1 MKIKAQTV
9 KNNQNNMKTIF
20 RAIIIFM
27 LIACMLV
34 PTFAT
39 VVYADSLSVT
49 PDTEQEAPTDEELQY
64 EGDIDDEIKINDSQE
79 SYNQYKCKINL
90 KLNFCE
96 DADQQN
102 ISFLFYNEDTGAT
115 YSDMLYYNTIYM
127 STTYNKDKTYLRSY
141 CLPAG
146 NYQISATCSGTS
158 KYFVYI
164 DNSLLNKDK
173 NDYTLTDGIEIP
185 MLVYK
190 KDDVEA
196 VGDLQQYLNNFNS
209 KWEKVGNNEFNTSED
224 KKENSK
230 KTLGEDTETIDSDEE
245 DTTNSESLFD
255 KIKNIIVLIIA
266 VIFVIFLIIKT
277 IKMKILK

>member
-49 PDTEQEAPTDEELQY
+49 PDTQQEAPTDEELQY

-127 STTYNKDKTYLRSY
+127 STTYNKDRTYLRSY

-146 NYQISATCSGTS
+146 NYQISATCSGTA

-164 DNSLLNKDK
+164 DNSLLNEDK

-185 MLVYK
+185 MLVYT

-196 VGDLQQYLNNFNS
+196 VGNLQQYLDNFNS

-245 DTTNSESLFD
+245 DATNSKSLFD
-255 KIKNIIVLIIA
+255 TIKNIIILIIA
-266 VIFVIFLIIKT
+266 VIFVIFVCEKQ
-277 IKMKILK
+277 LK

>member
-102 ISFLFYNEDTGAT
+102 ISFLF
-115 YSDMLYYNTIYM
+115 
-127 STTYNKDKTYLRSY
+127 
-141 CLPAG
+141 
-146 NYQISATCSGTS
+146 
-158 KYFVYI
+158 
-164 DNSLLNKDK
+164 
-173 NDYTLTDGIEIP
+173 
-185 MLVYK
+185 
-190 KDDVEA
+190 
-196 VGDLQQYLNNFNS
+196 
-209 KWEKVGNNEFNTSED
+209 
-224 KKENSK
+224 
-230 KTLGEDTETIDSDEE
+230 
-245 DTTNSESLFD
+245 
-255 KIKNIIVLIIA
+255 
-266 VIFVIFLIIKT
+266 
-277 IKMKILK
+277 

>member
-9 KNNQNNMKTIF
+9 KNNKNNMKTIF

-49 PDTEQEAPTDEELQY
+49 PDTQQEAPTDEELQY

-127 STTYNKDKTYLRSY
+127 STTYNKDRTYLRSY

-146 NYQISATCSGTS
+146 NYQISATCSGTA

-185 MLVYK
+185 MLVYT

-196 VGDLQQYLNNFNS
+196 VGNLQQYLDNFNN

-230 KTLGEDTETIDSDEE
+230 KTLGEDTETVTPDEE
-245 DTTNSESLFD
+245 DTTKSESLFD
-255 KIKNIIVLIIA
+255 KSKNIIILISSIIF
-266 VIFVIFLIIKT
+266 VIFVIIKI

>member
-9 KNNQNNMKTIF
+9 KNNQKNMKTIF

-127 STTYNKDKTYLRSY
+127 STTYNKDRTYLRSY

-146 NYQISATCSGTS
+146 NYQISATCSGTA

-185 MLVYK
+185 MLVYT

-245 DTTNSESLFD
+245 DTTESESLFD

-266 VIFVIFLIIKT
+266 IIFVIFVIIKI

>member
-127 STTYNKDKTYLRSY
+127 STTYNKDRTYLRSY

-146 NYQISATCSGTS
+146 NYQISATCSGTA

-185 MLVYK
+185 MLVYT

-230 KTLGEDTETIDSDEE
+230 KTLGEDTETINSDEG
-245 DTTNSESLFD
+245 DTTKSESFFD

>member
-79 SYNQYKCKINL
+79 NYNQYKCKINL
-90 KLNFCE
+90 KVNFCE

-146 NYQISATCSGTS
+146 NYQISATCSGTA

-185 MLVYK
+185 MLVYT

>member
-146 NYQISATCSGTS
+146 NYQISATCSGTA

-185 MLVYK
+185 MLVYT

-230 KTLGEDTETIDSDEE
+230 KTLGEDTETINSDEE
-245 DTTNSESLFD
+245 DTTESESLFD

-266 VIFVIFLIIKT
+266 VIFVIFVIIKI

>member
-64 EGDIDDEIKINDSQE
+64 EGDIDNEIKINDSQE

-127 STTYNKDKTYLRSY
+127 STTYNKDRTYLRSY

-146 NYQISATCSGTS
+146 NYQISATCSGTA

-185 MLVYK
+185 MLVYT

-209 KWEKVGNNEFNTSED
+209 KWEKIGNNEFNTSED

-230 KTLGEDTETIDSDEE
+230 KTLGEDTETINSDEE
-245 DTTNSESLFD
+245 DTTESESLFD

-266 VIFVIFLIIKT
+266 VIFVIFVIIKI

>member
-127 STTYNKDKTYLRSY
+127 STTYNKDKTYLRSD

-146 NYQISATCSGTS
+146 NYQISATCSGTA

-185 MLVYK
+185 MLVYT

>member
-79 SYNQYKCKINL
+79 NYNQYKCKINL

-102 ISFLFYNEDTGAT
+102 ISFLFYNEDTGVT

-127 STTYNKDKTYLRSY
+127 FTTYNKDRTYLRSY

-146 NYQISATCSGTS
+146 NYQISATCSGTA

-185 MLVYK
+185 MLVYT

-209 KWEKVGNNEFNTSED
+209 KWERVGNNEFNTSED

>member
-127 STTYNKDKTYLRSY
+127 STTYNKDRTYLRSY
-141 CLPAG
+141 CLPVG
-146 NYQISATCSGTS
+146 NYQISATCSGTA

-185 MLVYK
+185 MLVYT

-209 KWEKVGNNEFNTSED
+209 KWEKIGNNEFNTSED

-230 KTLGEDTETIDSDEE
+230 KTLGEDTETINSDEE
-245 DTTNSESLFD
+245 DTTESESLFD

-266 VIFVIFLIIKT
+266 VIFVIFVIIKI

>member
-64 EGDIDDEIKINDSQE
+64 EGNIDDEIKINDSQE

-127 STTYNKDKTYLRSY
+127 STTYNKDRTYLRSY

-146 NYQISATCSGTS
+146 NYQISATCSGTA

-185 MLVYK
+185 MLVYT

-209 KWEKVGNNEFNTSED
+209 KWEKIGNNEFNTSED

-230 KTLGEDTETIDSDEE
+230 KTLGEDTETINSDEE
-245 DTTNSESLFD
+245 DTTESESLFD

-266 VIFVIFLIIKT
+266 VIFVIFVIIKI

>member
-79 SYNQYKCKINL
+79 NYNQYKCKINL

-102 ISFLFYNEDTGAT
+102 ISFLFYNEDTGVT

-127 STTYNKDKTYLRSY
+127 STTYNKDRTYLRSY

-146 NYQISATCSGTS
+146 NYQISATCSGTA

-185 MLVYK
+185 MLVYT
-190 KDDVEA
+190 KDNVEA

>member
-127 STTYNKDKTYLRSY
+127 STTYNKDRTYLRSY

-146 NYQISATCSGTS
+146 NYQISATCSGTA

-185 MLVYK
+185 MLVYT

-196 VGDLQQYLNNFNS
+196 VGNLQQYLNNFNS

-245 DTTNSESLFD
+245 DATNSKSLFD
-255 KIKNIIVLIIA
+255 TIKNIIILIIA

>member
-96 DADQQN
+96 DAEQQN

-127 STTYNKDKTYLRSY
+127 STTYNKDRTYLRSY

-146 NYQISATCSGTS
+146 NYQISATCSGTA

-185 MLVYK
+185 MLVYT

-209 KWEKVGNNEFNTSED
+209 KWEKIGNNEFNTSED

-230 KTLGEDTETIDSDEE
+230 KTLGEDTETINSDEE
-245 DTTNSESLFD
+245 DTTESESLFD

-266 VIFVIFLIIKT
+266 VIFVIFVIIKI

>member
-9 KNNQNNMKTIF
+9 KNNKNNMKTIF

-49 PDTEQEAPTDEELQY
+49 PNTQQEAPTDEELQY

-127 STTYNKDKTYLRSY
+127 STTYNKDRTYLRSY

-146 NYQISATCSGTS
+146 NYQISATCSGTA

-185 MLVYK
+185 MLVYT

-196 VGDLQQYLNNFNS
+196 VGNLQQYLDNFNN

-230 KTLGEDTETIDSDEE
+230 KTLGEDTETVTPDEE
-245 DTTNSESLFD
+245 DTTKSESLFD
-255 KIKNIIVLIIA
+255 KSKNIIVLISSIIF
-266 VIFVIFLIIKT
+266 VIFVIIKI

>member
-79 SYNQYKCKINL
+79 NYNQYKCKINL

-102 ISFLFYNEDTGAT
+102 ISFLFYNEDTGVT

-127 STTYNKDKTYLRSY
+127 STTYNKDRTYLRSY

-146 NYQISATCSGTS
+146 NYQISATCSGTA

-185 MLVYK
+185 MLVYT

-209 KWEKVGNNEFNTSED
+209 KWERVGNNEFNTSED

-230 KTLGEDTETIDSDEE
+230 KTLGEDTETIASDEE

>member
-20 RAIIIFM
+20 IAIIIFM

-127 STTYNKDKTYLRSY
+127 STTYNKDRTYLRSY

-146 NYQISATCSGTS
+146 NYQISATCSGTA

-185 MLVYK
+185 MLVYT

-209 KWEKVGNNEFNTSED
+209 KWEKIGNNEFNTSED

-230 KTLGEDTETIDSDEE
+230 KILGEDTETINSDEE
-245 DTTNSESLFD
+245 DTRKSESLFD

>member
-79 SYNQYKCKINL
+79 RYNQYKCKINL

-146 NYQISATCSGTS
+146 NYQISATCSGTA

-164 DNSLLNKDK
+164 DNSLLNKDR

-185 MLVYK
+185 MLVYT

-230 KTLGEDTETIDSDEE
+230 KTLGEDTETINSDEE
-245 DTTNSESLFD
+245 DTTESESLFD

-266 VIFVIFLIIKT
+266 VIFVIFVIIKI

>member
-64 EGDIDDEIKINDSQE
+64 EGDIYDEIKINDSQE

-127 STTYNKDKTYLRSY
+127 STTYNKDRTYLRSY

-146 NYQISATCSGTS
+146 NYQISATCSGTA

-185 MLVYK
+185 MLVYT

-209 KWEKVGNNEFNTSED
+209 KWEKIGNNEFNTSED

-230 KTLGEDTETIDSDEE
+230 KTLGEDTETINSDEE
-245 DTTNSESLFD
+245 DTTESESLFD

-266 VIFVIFLIIKT
+266 VIFVIFVIIKI

>member
-27 LIACMLV
+27 LIACLLV

-49 PDTEQEAPTDEELQY
+49 PDTQQEAPTDEELQY

-90 KLNFCE
+90 KLHFCE

-102 ISFLFYNEDTGAT
+102 ISFLFYNEDTGTT

-127 STTYNKDKTYLRSY
+127 STTYNKDRTYLRSY

-146 NYQISATCSGTS
+146 NYQISATCSGTA

-164 DNSLLNKDK
+164 DNSLLNEDK

-185 MLVYK
+185 MLVYT

-196 VGDLQQYLNNFNS
+196 VGNLQQYLDNFNS

-245 DTTNSESLFD
+245 DATNSKSLFD
-255 KIKNIIVLIIA
+255 TIKNIIILIIA

>member
-79 SYNQYKCKINL
+79 NYNQYKCKINL

-102 ISFLFYNEDTGAT
+102 ISFLFYNEDTGVT

-127 STTYNKDKTYLRSY
+127 STTYNKDRTYLRSY

-146 NYQISATCSGTS
+146 NYQISATCSGTA

-185 MLVYK
+185 MLVYT

-209 KWEKVGNNEFNTSED
+209 KWERVGNNEFNTSED

>member
-27 LIACMLV
+27 LIACLLV

-49 PDTEQEAPTDEELQY
+49 PDTQQEAPTDEELQY

-90 KLNFCE
+90 KLHFCE

-127 STTYNKDKTYLRSY
+127 STTYNKDRTYLRSY

-146 NYQISATCSGTS
+146 NYQISATCSGTA

-164 DNSLLNKDK
+164 DNSLLNEDK

-185 MLVYK
+185 MLVY
-190 KDDVEA
+190 
-196 VGDLQQYLNNFNS
+196 
-209 KWEKVGNNEFNTSED
+209 T
-224 KKENSK
+224 
-230 KTLGEDTETIDSDEE
+230 
-245 DTTNSESLFD
+245 
-255 KIKNIIVLIIA
+255 
-266 VIFVIFLIIKT
+266 
-277 IKMKILK
+277 KMM

>member
-102 ISFLFYNEDTGAT
+102 ISFLFYNEDTGVT

-127 STTYNKDKTYLRSY
+127 STTYNKDRTYLRSY

-146 NYQISATCSGTS
+146 NYQISATCSGTA

-164 DNSLLNKDK
+164 DNSLLNKGK

-185 MLVYK
+185 MLVYT

>member
-27 LIACMLV
+27 LIACLLV

-49 PDTEQEAPTDEELQY
+49 PDTQQEAPTDEELQY

-90 KLNFCE
+90 KLHFCE

-127 STTYNKDKTYLRSY
+127 STTYNKDRTYLRSY

-146 NYQISATCSGTS
+146 NYQISATCSGTA

-164 DNSLLNKDK
+164 DNSLLNEDK

-185 MLVYK
+185 MLVYT

-196 VGDLQQYLNNFNS
+196 VGNLQQYLDNFNS

-245 DTTNSESLFD
+245 DATNSKSLFD
-255 KIKNIIVLIIA
+255 TIKNIIILIIA
-266 VIFVIFLIIKT
+266 VIFVIFVIIKT

>member
-127 STTYNKDKTYLRSY
+127 STTYNKDRTYLRSY

-146 NYQISATCSGTS
+146 NYQISATCSGTA

-209 KWEKVGNNEFNTSED
+209 KWEKIGNNEFNTSED

-230 KTLGEDTETIDSDEE
+230 KTLGEDTETINSDEE
-245 DTTNSESLFD
+245 DTTESESLFD

>member
-9 KNNQNNMKTIF
+9 KNNQNNIKTIF
-20 RAIIIFM
+20 KAIIIFM
-27 LIACMLV
+27 LIACMLI

-49 PDTEQEAPTDEELQY
+49 PDTQQEAPTDEELQY
-64 EGDIDDEIKINDSQE
+64 EGDIDNEIKINDSQE

-90 KLNFCE
+90 KLNFCK

-127 STTYNKDKTYLRSY
+127 STTYNKDRTYLRSY

-146 NYQISATCSGTS
+146 NYQISATCSGTA

-164 DNSLLNKDK
+164 DNILLNKGK

-185 MLVYK
+185 MLVYT

-196 VGDLQQYLNNFNS
+196 VGNLQQYLDNFNS
-209 KWEKVGNNEFNTSED
+209 KWETVGNNEFNTSED
-224 KKENSK
+224 KRENSK
-230 KTLGEDTETIDSDEE
+230 KILGEDTETINSDEE
-245 DTTNSESLFD
+245 DTTKSESLFD

>member
-49 PDTEQEAPTDEELQY
+49 PDTQQEAPTDEELQY

-127 STTYNKDKTYLRSY
+127 STTYNKDRTYLRSY

-146 NYQISATCSGTS
+146 NYQISATCSGTA

-164 DNSLLNKDK
+164 DNSLLNEDK

-185 MLVYK
+185 MLVYT

-196 VGDLQQYLNNFNS
+196 VGNLQQYLDNFNS

-245 DTTNSESLFD
+245 DATNSKSLFD
-255 KIKNIIVLIIA
+255 TIKNIIILIIA

>member
-79 SYNQYKCKINL
+79 NYNQYKCKINL

-102 ISFLFYNEDTGAT
+102 ISFLFYNEDTGVT

-127 STTYNKDKTYLRSY
+127 STTYNKDRTYLRSY

-146 NYQISATCSGTS
+146 NYQISATCSGTA

-185 MLVYK
+185 MLVYT

>member
-127 STTYNKDKTYLRSY
+127 STTYNKDRTYLRSY

-146 NYQISATCSGTS
+146 NYQISATCSGTA

-185 MLVYK
+185 MLVYT

-209 KWEKVGNNEFNTSED
+209 KWEKIGNNEFNTSED

-230 KTLGEDTETIDSDEE
+230 KILGEDTETINSDEE
-245 DTTNSESLFD
+245 DTRKSESLFD

-266 VIFVIFLIIKT
+266 VIFVIF
-277 IKMKILK
+277 

>member
-49 PDTEQEAPTDEELQY
+49 PDTQQEAPTDEELQY

-127 STTYNKDKTYLRSY
+127 STTYNKDRTYLRSY

-146 NYQISATCSGTS
+146 NYQISATCSGTA

-185 MLVYK
+185 MLVYT

-245 DTTNSESLFD
+245 DTTESKSLVD
-255 KIKNIIVLIIA
+255 TIKNIIVLIIA
-266 VIFVIFLIIKT
+266 VIFVIFVIIKI

>member
-9 KNNQNNMKTIF
+9 KNNKNNMKTIF

-49 PDTEQEAPTDEELQY
+49 PDTQQEAPTDEELQY

-127 STTYNKDKTYLRSY
+127 STTYNKDRTYLRSY

-146 NYQISATCSGTS
+146 NYQISATCSGTA

-185 MLVYK
+185 MLVYT

-196 VGDLQQYLNNFNS
+196 VGNLQQYLDNFNN

-230 KTLGEDTETIDSDEE
+230 KTLGEDTETVTPDEE
-245 DTTNSESLFD
+245 DTTKSESLFD
-255 KIKNIIVLIIA
+255 KSKNIIVLISSIIF
-266 VIFVIFLIIKT
+266 VIFVIIKI

>member
-9 KNNQNNMKTIF
+9 KNNQNNIKTIF
-20 RAIIIFM
+20 KAIIIFM

-49 PDTEQEAPTDEELQY
+49 PDTQQEAPTDEELQY

-90 KLNFCE
+90 KLNFCK

-127 STTYNKDKTYLRSY
+127 STTYNKDRTYLRSY

-146 NYQISATCSGTS
+146 NYQISATCSGTA

-185 MLVYK
+185 MLVYT
-190 KDDVEA
+190 KDDVET
-196 VGDLQQYLNNFNS
+196 VGNLQQYLDNFNS
-209 KWEKVGNNEFNTSED
+209 KWEKIGNNEFNTSED
-224 KKENSK
+224 KRENSK
-230 KTLGEDTETIDSDEE
+230 KILGEDTETINSDEE
-245 DTTNSESLFD
+245 NTANSKSLFD
-255 KIKNIIVLIIA
+255 TIKNIIILIIA

>member
-102 ISFLFYNEDTGAT
+102 ISFLFYNEDTRAT

-146 NYQISATCSGTS
+146 NYQISATCSGTA

-185 MLVYK
+185 MLVYT

>member
-1 MKIKAQTV
+1 
-9 KNNQNNMKTIF
+9 
-20 RAIIIFM
+20 
-27 LIACMLV
+27 MLV

-127 STTYNKDKTYLRSY
+127 STTYNKDRTYLRSY

-146 NYQISATCSGTS
+146 NYQISATCSGTA

-185 MLVYK
+185 MLVYT

-209 KWEKVGNNEFNTSED
+209 KWEKIGNNEFNTSED

-230 KTLGEDTETIDSDEE
+230 KILGEDTETINSDEE
-245 DTTNSESLFD
+245 DTRKSESLFD

>member
-49 PDTEQEAPTDEELQY
+49 PDTEQEAPTDEEFQY

-127 STTYNKDKTYLRSY
+127 STTYNKDRTYLRSY
-141 CLPAG
+141 CIPAG
-146 NYQISATCSGTS
+146 NYQISATCSGTA

-209 KWEKVGNNEFNTSED
+209 KWEKIGNNEFNTSED

-230 KTLGEDTETIDSDEE
+230 KTLGEDTETINSDEE
-245 DTTNSESLFD
+245 DTTESESLFD

>member
-49 PDTEQEAPTDEELQY
+49 PDTQQKAPTDEELQY

-90 KLNFCE
+90 KLNFCK

-127 STTYNKDKTYLRSY
+127 STTYNKDRTYLRSY

-146 NYQISATCSGTS
+146 NYQISATCSGTA

-164 DNSLLNKDK
+164 DNSLLNEDK

-185 MLVYK
+185 MLVYT

-196 VGDLQQYLNNFNS
+196 VGNLQQYLDNFNS

-230 KTLGEDTETIDSDEE
+230 KTLGKDTETIDSDEE
-245 DTTNSESLFD
+245 DATNSKSLFD
-255 KIKNIIVLIIA
+255 TIKNIIILIIA

>member
-79 SYNQYKCKINL
+79 NYNQYKCKINL

-102 ISFLFYNEDTGAT
+102 ISFLFYNEDTGVT

-127 STTYNKDKTYLRSY
+127 STTYNKDRTYLRSY
-141 CLPAG
+141 CLPTG
-146 NYQISATCSGTS
+146 NYQISATCSGTA

-185 MLVYK
+185 MLVYT

>member
-49 PDTEQEAPTDEELQY
+49 PDTQQEAPTDEELQY

-127 STTYNKDKTYLRSY
+127 STTYNKDRTYLRSY

-146 NYQISATCSGTS
+146 NYQISATCSGTA

-164 DNSLLNKDK
+164 DNSLLNEDK

-185 MLVYK
+185 MLVYT

-196 VGDLQQYLNNFNS
+196 VGNLQQYLDNFNS

-230 KTLGEDTETIDSDEE
+230 KALGEDTETIDSDEE
-245 DTTNSESLFD
+245 DATNSKSLFD
-255 KIKNIIVLIIA
+255 TIKNIIILIIA